1 MKKLPYLARTRTGD
15 SFHIE
20 FPLHPETGDAVR
32 VGQLVS
38 LVLETIDR
46 DIALAGEAS
55 NGDVLQAVAMAL
67 SIRARMIHASHETTR
82 GLSVRLVE
90 TALEAV
96 ADAPRQSGQVGHA

>member
-1 MKKLPYLARTRTGD
+1 MKKLPYLARTRTSD
-15 SFHIE
+15 TFHIE
-20 FPLHPETGDAVR
+20 LSLNPETGDAVH

-38 LVLETIDR
+38 LLLETIVR

-67 SIRARMIHASHETTR
+67 SIRARIIHASHETTH
-82 GLSVRLVE
+82 GLFLKLVE